1 MQKRQGLKLLSSGAV
16 YSIDSIGIVCVCKKN
31 NHTVEI
37 NSNCNKRLRKPEPDK
52 VVVTDIHKDDKKS
65 KMSSPSV
72 KFTIRNLR
80 KSNKE
85 NPK

>member
-1 MQKRQGLKLLSSGAV
+1 MQQRQGLKLLSSGAV
-16 YSIDSIGIVCVCKKN
+16 NSIDSIGIVCVCDKS
-31 NHTVEI
+31 NHPIET
-37 NSNCNKRLRKPEPDK
+37 NSNSNKRLRKPEPDK